1 MADGPGAGDAAVIRV
16 AIVDDE
22 PVAREGLRIWLA
34 GEPDLRVVGE
44 AGTVTDAISL
54 VRRERPDLL
63 FLDVQ
68 MPEGSGFDVLE
79 AIAAE
84 HLPEVVFVTAH
95 ERHALRAFDAAALDF
110 LLKPVREDRFRTAL
124 ARARAELARGE
135 AREGPGRLSALL
147 DDVRG
152 GRSADGS
159 RRIERFA
166 VRTRDRFVIVPA
178 REVRWIAAAAN
189 YAELHVPD
197 ATHLVRATLAELEAG
212 LDPKAFARIH
222 RGTIVRVDCVRAVIP
237 SAHGDFDVVL
247 DDGATLTLSRRYRSR
262 LLP

>member
-1 MADGPGAGDAAVIRV
+1 MRV

-22 PVAREGLRIWLA
+22 PVAREGLRMWLA
-34 GEPDLRVVGE
+34 TEPDTVVVGE
-44 AGTVTDAISL
+44 AGSPAEAVEL
-54 VRRERPDLL
+54 VLRERPDLL

-68 MPEGSGFDVLE
+68 MPGGDGFDVLE
-79 AIAAE
+79 AVGAG
-84 HLPEVVFVTAH
+84 HLPEVIFVTAH

-110 LLKPVREDRFRTAL
+110 LLKPVGEERFRRAL

-135 AREGPGRLSALL
+135 AREGPARLSALL
-147 DDVRG
+147 DHVRAAREG
-152 GRSADGS
+152 GA

-178 REVRWIAAAAN
+178 REVRWISAAAN
-189 YAELHVPD
+189 YAELHLAG

-212 LDPKAFARIH
+212 LDPAVFARIH
-222 RGTIVRVDCVRAVIP
+222 RGTIVRLDCVREVIP
-237 SAHGDFDVVL
+237 AAHGDFDVVL
-247 DDGATLTLSRRYRSR
+247 TDGAVLKLSRRFRAR